1 MTKKLQAM
9 KKILLLVLFTTFSFS
24 AAMAQNSY
32 GDDQNYDNDDDTV
45 EMTDEDDMY
54 EEEDPDAFFI
64 DHKILPGERMIM
76 ISRKYMIDPKEIY
89 KYNEWAISG
98 YDAKTGGGVLKI
110 PLHKS
115 QKKDLDAFK
124 EKLEKERG
132 GPIQVPTP
140 KRKKKHLTTD
150 TEE

>member
-1 MTKKLQAM
+1 MKKL
-9 KKILLLVLFTTFSFS
+9 LLLVLFTTFSFS
-24 AAMAQNSY
+24 AAMAQNNY

-45 EMTDEDDMY
+45 EMTDDDMY

-64 DHKILPGERMIM
+64 DHKILPGERIIM

-98 YDAKTGGGVLKI
+98 YDTKTGGGVLKI

-140 KRKKKHLTTD
+140 KRKKKQLTTD